1 MIFRSLNGKLTIRRT
16 FKTLIILSFIKCL
29 ATVLSSLTLMN
40 GTRTQEMAAVLF
52 PQVFSKA
59 KGRMMFLLIL
69 NGISNILINTTAG
82 MIIVILTTEYLG
94 VAHSLKNH
102 VL

>member
-1 MIFRSLNGKLTIRRT
+1 
-16 FKTLIILSFIKCL
+16 
-29 ATVLSSLTLMN
+29 
-40 GTRTQEMAAVLF
+40 MAAVLF

-69 NGISNILINTTAG
+69 NVISNILINTTAG